1 MGDIFPIAIREPLEC
16 WHLLNHDYWWLFGHH
31 VTSLNMPSPMHQS
44 LLPHPR
50 PRSHWPIWQWSFH
63 PTLPFTVDADSY
75 TWTLNLSSPPAF
87 LLTFT
92 DANSASNLYYLIPE
106 DITSHDFLLPTHC
119 FRPCPNSYPT
129 PFETWCCFCS
139 TSMLYLIVESRGQH
153 GLHCSLI
160 APSFGQA
167 GTVSGSSLLLC
178 TSAGTASFSLL
189 LPLPLEGTST
199 LWSTTL
205 KIEAWGTSLNG
216 LALGLTK
223 CERLLQY

>member
-1 MGDIFPIAIREPLEC
+1 MALWSPCDFLEYAIA
-16 WHLLNHDYWWLFGHH
+16 NAS
-31 VTSLNMPSPMHQS
+31 VTSAVSSSKVSLAYLTVILPPNSPFYRRCR
-44 LLPHPR
+44 LLHLK
-50 PRSHWPIWQWSFH
+50 SKSCI
-63 PTLPFTVDADSY
+63 PTG
-75 TWTLNLSSPPAF
+75 F

-129 PFETWCCFCS
+129 PFETWCYFCS
-139 TSMLYLIVESRGQH
+139 ISMLYLIVESRGQH

-167 GTVSGSSLLLC
+167 GIVSGSSLLPLC
-178 TSAGTASFSLL
+178 TTASTTSFSLL